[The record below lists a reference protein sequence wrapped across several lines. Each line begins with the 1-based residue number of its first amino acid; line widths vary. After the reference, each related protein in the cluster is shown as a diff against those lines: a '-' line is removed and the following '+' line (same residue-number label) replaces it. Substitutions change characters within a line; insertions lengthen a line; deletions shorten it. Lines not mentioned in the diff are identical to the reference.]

1 MKRKT
6 VAIIP
11 AGGSGRRFGSEMPK
25 QFIEL
30 FSRPILMHTLERFA
44 TSEIIDS
51 VILAVPEEWIGHTK
65 DLVAAEN
72 IAMPIFIV
80 RGGRERQD
88 SVANALQCA
97 NEKRAEIVLVHDAV
111 RPVFSDK
118 LIDRVVCAASKYGAA
133 VPALMPKETIK
144 VRNDEYFVM
153 ATPDRSSLCSIQT
166 PQGFRA
172 EILTEAYSKLAGSG
186 FVATDDA
193 SVAEYAGFPVRIVEG
208 EETNIKITTPFDLKI
223 AELGLASIA

>member
-6 VAIIP
+6 IVIIP
-11 AGGSGRRFGSEMPK
+11 AGGTGKRFGADKPK

-30 FSRPILMHTLERFA
+30 CSRPILLHTLSRFA
-44 TSEIIDS
+44 ASEMIDS
-51 VILAVPEEWIGHTK
+51 VILAVPEEWIGYTK
-65 DLVAAEN
+65 ELVAAEN
-72 IAMPIFIV
+72 FAKPVFIV
-80 RGGRERQD
+80 QGGPERQD
-88 SVANALQCA
+88 SVANALRCA

-118 LIDRVVCAASKYGAA
+118 LIDRVVCAASQYGAA
-133 VPALMPKETIK
+133 IPALMPKETIK
-144 VRNDEYFVM
+144 VRNDDYFVM

-166 PQGFRA
+166 PQGFRT
-172 EILTEAYSKLAGSG
+172 EILTEAYAKLVGSG

-193 SVAEYAGFPVRIVEG
+193 SVAEQAGFPVRIVEG

-223 AELGLASIA
+223 AELGLGSIS